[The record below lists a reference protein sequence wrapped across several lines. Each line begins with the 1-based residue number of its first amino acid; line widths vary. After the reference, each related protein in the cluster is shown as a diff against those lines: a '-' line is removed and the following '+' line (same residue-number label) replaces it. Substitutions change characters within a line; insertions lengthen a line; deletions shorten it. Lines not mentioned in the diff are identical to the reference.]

1 MFSFLRRKSLVK
13 RAALTGAVLVFLT
26 SFFFVS
32 CADPGG
38 ETLVSAQTP
47 VIIAQPAGG
56 SWNVMSANTFDLS
69 VTAIVTDG
77 RTLTYQWYSN
87 TVNNNSGGAAIH
99 EGTGTTL
106 TLDKA
111 HHTANG
117 NYYFYVVVT
126 NTNNNATTTKVV
138 TKTSNVATV
147 TVSGGT
153 TITTAEEP
161 NITVQPVGGLW
172 NVGTTNTFELTVTVA
187 DVTDGGTLTYQ
198 WYSNSTNSNSGGTA
212 ITTEGTSAT
221 LTLAKTNYT
230 TDGSYYFYMAVTNT
244 NNNATTTKI
253 VTKTS
258 NAVTVTVSGNSGS
271 IPEVV
276 IPANITGFFQT
287 EIDLYPMA
295 YYDPSTSSFY
305 FDGFSVNSETK
316 KFYYYMDSTLETY
329 WGGTIVSTS
338 AQGDTEPAV
347 LIIRVEEVVGSFY
360 TIPETGKY
368 LAYAYKNPAGGIVST
383 ASAYSSSAGAKN
395 TGVNTIAEAVS
406 EYTAANG
413 YFDNFGTYLSRPFSA
428 SAFGGVKGKWEQEE
442 IEDYF
447 IIIKGTTFI
456 EFYDDYED
464 GNIGNYDPD
473 DDYDMLASIG
483 TIVDCTDTSQSSG
496 VLYIKVIGSDVYT
509 VGSYIAV
516 AWKNKTANGI
526 DFATGNNSK
535 STLAEIKTTY
545 GNISAFPAASFN
557 SYEK

>member
-1 MFSFLRRKSLVK
+1 MFSFLRKKSLAK
-13 RAALTGAVLVFLT
+13 RVALTGAVLVLLT
-26 SFFFVS
+26 GLLFVS
-32 CADPGG
+32 CVEPDSDPVDNPVI
-38 ETLVSAQTP
+38 ENKVSAQEPNITTHP
-47 VIIAQPAGG
+47 VGG
-56 SWNVMSANTFDLS
+56 SWNVGTANTFDL
-69 VTAIVTDG
+69 VVKVDDVTDG
-77 RTLTYQWYSN
+77 GTLSYQWYSN
-87 TVNNNSGGAAIH
+87 TSATNTGGTAIG
-99 EGTGTTL
+99 ENDETL
-106 TLDKA
+106 TLAKA
-111 HHTANG
+111 NYATDG

-138 TKTSNVATV
+138 TKTSNAATV
-147 TVSGGT
+147 TVT
-153 TITTAEEP
+153 
-161 NITVQPVGGLW
+161 
-172 NVGTTNTFELTVTVA
+172 
-187 DVTDGGTLTYQ
+187 
-198 WYSNSTNSNSGGTA
+198 
-212 ITTEGTSAT
+212 
-221 LTLAKTNYT
+221 
-230 TDGSYYFYMAVTNT
+230 
-244 NNNATTTKI
+244 
-253 VTKTS
+253 
-258 NAVTVTVSGNSGS
+258 GNSGS
-271 IPEVV
+271 PVEVV

-287 EIDLYPMA
+287 EIASYPMT

-329 WGGTIVSTS
+329 WGGTIVNIS
-338 AQGDTEPAV
+338 AQDDTEPAV

-383 ASAYSSSAGAKN
+383 ASAYSWSDGAKN
-395 TGVNTIAEAVS
+395 TGVNTITEAVS
-406 EYTAANG
+406 EYTAENG
-413 YFDNFGTYLSRPFSA
+413 YFDYFGTYLSRPFSA
-428 SAFGGVKGKWEQEE
+428 SAFGGIKGKWEMEDM
-442 IEDYF
+442 EDYF

-545 GNISAFPAASFN
+545 GNISAFPTASFN